1 MKPKISPEDY
11 RSILEALDL
20 STLYVNESN
29 CKLKEN
35 YTSDSLRLNI
45 DESNSFVQ
53 ESNLLKIVYSY
64 KFNAKDE
71 TKDDAAITINVKY
84 IVIYTISKEIQVTK
98 DFMKVFSD
106 LTLGMLL
113 WPYFR
118 ELINNTIYRM
128 GYPQLVLPLR
138 KR

>member
-1 MKPKISPEDY
+1 M
-11 RSILEALDL
+11 